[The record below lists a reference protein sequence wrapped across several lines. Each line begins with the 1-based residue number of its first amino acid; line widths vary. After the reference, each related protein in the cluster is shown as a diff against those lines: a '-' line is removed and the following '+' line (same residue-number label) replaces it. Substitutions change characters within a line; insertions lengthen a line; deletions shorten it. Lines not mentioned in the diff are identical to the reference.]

1 VKRIAHRI
9 NRKRRGTCVTAVLL
23 AASALVWGCETSSTI
38 SQGPNPVKCR
48 VTLAPPPALD
58 AVGGAGS
65 LAVTTQPECVW
76 DAATTADWISALSP
90 ASGQGSANVS
100 FRVAANAGGSP
111 RDGAIVV
118 NGEQAHVSQ
127 RAPCRYDV
135 SPSNYGTGA
144 SGGSTTLNIA
154 TSNEC
159 AWTASRDV
167 TWITFTSSTTG
178 SGNGSV
184 SFAIAP
190 SRDDVRS
197 GSIAVANQRVVVTQ
211 ASGVPPPPPPPPT
224 PPPPTPPPPPA
235 CMYSLSRT
243 SDFVGAGDGTGEVN
257 VTTTSTCTWTAVRN
271 ASWIT
276 VEPVGVRTG
285 SGSVAYHYTTNPGG
299 LRTGTITIAGLT
311 FTVTQPQ
318 AP

>member
-9 NRKRRGTCVTAVLL
+9 NRKRRDTYVTVVLL

-90 ASGQGSANVS
+90 ASGQGSATVS
-100 FRVAANAGGSP
+100 FRVAANDGASP

-135 SPSNYGTGA
+135 SPLSYGTGA

-154 TSNEC
+154 TSSEC

-167 TWITFTSSTTG
+167 TWITFTSSTSGT
-178 SGNGSV
+178 GNGSV
-184 SFAIAP
+184 GFAVAS

-197 GSIAVANQRVVVTQ
+197 GSIVVANRRVVVTQ
-211 ASGVPPPPPPPPT
+211 ASGVTPPPPPPPT

-235 CMYSLSRT
+235 CTYSLSRT
-243 SDFVGAGDGTGEVN
+243 SDFVGFSDGTGEVN
-257 VTTTSTCTWTAVRN
+257 VSTTSACTWTAVTN
-271 ASWIT
+271 AAWIT
-276 VEPVGVRTG
+276 VEPGVRTG
-285 SGSVAYHYTTNPGG
+285 SGRVDYHHTPNPGG
-299 LRTGTITIAGLT
+299 LRTGTLTIAGLT

>member
-1 VKRIAHRI
+1 MKRIAYRI
-9 NRKRRGTCVTAVLL
+9 NRKRRDMCATAVLL

-76 DAATTADWISALSP
+76 DAATTADWITALSP
-90 ASGQGSANVS
+90 AFGQGSANVS
-100 FRVAANAGGSP
+100 FRVAANDGASP

-135 SPSNYGTGA
+135 SPASYGTGA
-144 SGGSTTLNIA
+144 SGGSATLSIA
-154 TSNEC
+154 TSSEC
-159 AWTASRDV
+159 VWTASRDV

-178 SGNGSV
+178 SGNGTV
-184 SFAIAP
+184 GFAVAS

-211 ASGVPPPPPPPPT
+211 ASGGPPPPPPPT

-235 CMYSLSRT
+235 CTYSLSRT
-243 SDFVGAGDGTGEVN
+243 SDFVGASDGTGEVN
-257 VTTTSTCTWTAVRN
+257 VTTTSTCTWTAVTN
-271 ASWIT
+271 AAWIT
-276 VEPVGVRTG
+276 VEPRLGTG
-285 SGSVAYHYTTNPGG
+285 SGRVAYHHAPNPGG
-299 LRTGTITIAGLT
+299 LRTGTLTIAGLT
-311 FTVTQPQ
+311 FTVIQPQ

>member
-1 VKRIAHRI
+1 VTRMASRIRQTHR
-9 NRKRRGTCVTAVLL
+9 GASVCVAVLL
-23 AASALVWGCETSSTI
+23 TTALVSGCETSSTI

-48 VTLAPPPALD
+48 VTLAAPPAID

-76 DAATTADWISALSP
+76 DAATTTDWISALSP
-90 ASGQGSANVS
+90 AAGQGSATVS
-100 FRVAANAGGSP
+100 FRVAANDGASP

-135 SPSNYGTGA
+135 SPSTFGTGA
-144 SGGSTTLNIA
+144 SGGSTTLSIA
-154 TSNEC
+154 TSSEC
-159 AWTASRDV
+159 AWTASREV

-184 SFAIAP
+184 GFAVAP

-197 GSIAVANQRVVVTQ
+197 GSIVVANQRIVVTQ

-224 PPPPTPPPPPA
+224 PPPPAPPPPPA
-235 CMYSLSRT
+235 CTYSLSRT

-257 VTTTSTCTWTAVRN
+257 VSTTSTCTWTAVTN
-271 ASWIT
+271 AAWIT
-276 VEPVGVRTG
+276 VAPGVRTG
-285 SGSVAYHYTTNPGG
+285 SGRVDYHHTPNPGG
-299 LRTGTITIAGLT
+299 LRTGTLTIAGLT

>member
-9 NRKRRGTCVTAVLL
+9 NRKRRDTCVTAVLL
-23 AASALVWGCETSSTI
+23 AASALLWGCETSSTI

-48 VTLAPPPALD
+48 VTLVTPPALD

-65 LAVTTQPECVW
+65 LALTTQPECVW
-76 DAATTADWISALSP
+76 DAAATADWISAVSP
-90 ASGQGSANVS
+90 ASGQGSATVS
-100 FRVAANAGGSP
+100 FRVAANDGTSP

-127 RAPCRYDV
+127 RAPCRYDL

-144 SGGSTTLNIA
+144 SGGSTTLSIA
-154 TSNEC
+154 TSSEC
-159 AWTASRDV
+159 VWTASRDV

-184 SFAIAP
+184 GFAVAP

-211 ASGVPPPPPPPPT
+211 ASGVPPPPPPPT
-224 PPPPTPPPPPA
+224 PPPPTPPPPPV
-235 CMYSLSRT
+235 CKYSLSRT

-257 VTTTSTCTWTAVRN
+257 VSTTSTCTWTVVRN
-271 ASWIT
+271 AAWIT

-285 SGSVAYHYTTNPGG
+285 SGSVAYHYTANPGG

>member
-1 VKRIAHRI
+1 MKRIAHRI

-23 AASALVWGCETSSTI
+23 AASAIVWGCETSSTI

>member
-1 VKRIAHRI
+1 MKRIAHRI

-48 VTLAPPPALD
+48 VTLTPPPALD

-100 FRVAANAGGSP
+100 FRVAANAGASP

-144 SGGSTTLNIA
+144 SGGSTTINIA
-154 TSNEC
+154 TSSEC

-184 SFAIAP
+184 GFAVAP

-211 ASGVPPPPPPPPT
+211 ASGVPPPPPPPT
-224 PPPPTPPPPPA
+224 PPPPTPPPPPV
-235 CMYSLSRT
+235 CKYSLSRT

-257 VTTTSTCTWTAVRN
+257 VSTTSTCTWTAVRN
-271 ASWIT
+271 AAWIT

-285 SGSVAYHYTTNPGG
+285 SGSVAYHYTANPGG